1 MELSREYVNG
11 IKSTQKKGKYDA
23 SQLDSYLNS
32 IIDGIERQKN
42 EVEALRAELKKYKEM
57 EASLASALISAQR
70 TADTLIKDAEKKAAD
85 LIADAK
91 INVEDSKRS
100 IRREEESIRERYK
113 KEHADLISQIYD
125 LKAFR
130 DEYAAALQND
140 LDGFSEKLATL
151 TTDHVWEDRPVSVE
165 EQPKET
171 EPDASFDIN
180 EILKNLPESDS
191 DLKAM
196 IDKLI

>member
-1 MELSREYVNG
+1 MELSKEYVNG
-11 IKSTQKKGKYDA
+11 IKSTQRKGKYDA

-57 EASLASALISAQR
+57 ESSLASALISAQR

-113 KEHADLISQIYD
+113 KEHADLISRIYD

-130 DEYAAALQND
+130 DEYGSRAA
-140 LDGFSEKLATL
+140 E
-151 TTDHVWEDRPVSVE
+151 
-165 EQPKET
+165 
-171 EPDASFDIN
+171 
-180 EILKNLPESDS
+180 
-191 DLKAM
+191 
-196 IDKLI
+196 